1 MLALSNHRY
10 LQWLIVILAL
20 VIVEINT
27 EKKAIVQWTPGDDL
41 YQWHSIREIWL
52 DKTPEQPT
60 AWVRIHKPINSWE
73 ATRFRSGHFAIEV
86 KACMEKDGE
95 TKCSKAVRSD
105 VEGKPERWIIFW
117 KPPKPTEIIIE
128 DEGS

>member
-20 VIVEINT
+20 VIVELNPG
-27 EKKAIVQWTPGDDL
+27 EKATVQWTPGHDL
-41 YQWHSIREIWL
+41 YQWHMVRGIWL

-60 AWVRIHKPINSWE
+60 TWVRIDKPVNSWE
-73 ATRFRSGHFAIEV
+73 AKRPRSGHFAIEV

-95 TKCSKAVRSD
+95 DRCSEAIRSD
-105 VEGKPERWIIFW
+105 ISGKPEPWVIFW
-117 KPPKPTEIIIE
+117 KPPKPTNIIIE
-128 DEGS
+128 DEDS